1 MALDLSMLDEYYAP
15 PGGAGG
21 IAARA
26 PLSRFEEDSGNPR
39 FEDDPEEFRRLVAD
53 VLAHGILQPIVV
65 RRIERGRLR
74 IRFGARRYRAAVIAG
89 LADAPYIIT
98 EDPRQFDDYAQ
109 VAENQR
115 RAPMQP
121 LELALFAAKKIEAG
135 EKKMAVAARLG
146 MRASALSHLLTLAGA
161 PPPFLLELYHAR
173 KCRTP
178 VYLYRLLGLWRRDAP
193 MVEAACAAASEIG
206 AALIERLEADWQGR
220 RVVAA
225 GADIQGR
232 AADRVG
238 DGDTDATPAP
248 AAPALVGA
256 SGRRRNGAR
265 TASRGEA
272 ARRDTRVVRP
282 LLLVTWKGR
291 EAVLR
296 LRALPSTEALIWVQW
311 CDDQREDQVPCA
323 EIVVSRLV
331 DAAKL

>member
-26 PLSRFEEDSGNPR
+26 PLSRFEEDPGNPR
-39 FEDDPEEFRRLVAD
+39 FEEDAEEFRWLVAD

-65 RRIERGRLR
+65 RRVDEGRLR

-89 LADAPYIIT
+89 LADAPYIVT

-115 RAPMQP
+115 RASMQP
-121 LELALFAAKKIEAG
+121 LELALFAAKKIAAG

-146 MRASALSHLLTLAGA
+146 MHASALSHLLSLAGV

-193 MVEAACAAASEIG
+193 MVEVACAAATEIG
-206 AALIERLEADWQGR
+206 AALIERLEANWQGR
-220 RVVAA
+220 RVVTA

-232 AADRVG
+232 VAERV
-238 DGDTDATPAP
+238 GDTDATPAST
-248 AAPALVGA
+248 APALVAAPGP
-256 SGRRRNGAR
+256 RRNGAR
-265 TASRGEA
+265 TVSRGKA
-272 ARRDTRVVRP
+272 ARRDTRVRRP